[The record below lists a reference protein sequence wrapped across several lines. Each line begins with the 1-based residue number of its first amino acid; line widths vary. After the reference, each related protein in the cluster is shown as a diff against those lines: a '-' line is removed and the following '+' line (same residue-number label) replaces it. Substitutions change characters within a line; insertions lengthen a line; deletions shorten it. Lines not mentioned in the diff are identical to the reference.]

1 MILGKRFGWRRRSYI
16 AHHGKTLS
24 RKILQ
29 EMQQEFTK
37 EIHETSTHRFRS
49 EGKDVNTLFMHL
61 HYIVERHREVLL
73 ESYLVHRSDAN
84 GDGLLDIEERQVLLT
99 QIQTALKQKVARKSL
114 QEQLLAMT
122 TSHLP
127 LPKVS
132 KSVWSSMDGY
142 PFTLKTPS
150 NPTTEEM
157 ITDPN
162 PPMFTVHDPPHTR
175 VPEFDFV
182 EMCLTKDFGRP
193 SLADVKVNAR
203 RLFELMSKEYP
214 YCGDTLLSI
223 LIPSSMTG
231 LHHLL
236 PPPSHQK
243 YSDIT
248 HQLHNYA
255 YTITET
261 SSEFIMAPTAESLK
275 RAFNRALRTL
285 KDHGLAQFCVND
297 DAESDFGAL
306 IQRLDLTLKGIL
318 QGYFG
323 GLTADRGRSPVE
335 KAETVEDINDYGKTF
350 WSSASLHGGPG
361 YE

>member
-1 MILGKRFGWRRRSYI
+1 MTLGKRFGWRRRSYI

-24 RKILQ
+24 RNILQ

-49 EGKDVNTLFMHL
+49 EAKDVNTLFMHL

-73 ESYLVHRSDAN
+73 ESYLVHRADAD
-84 GDGLLDIEERQVLLT
+84 GDGLLDMEERQVLLT
-99 QIQTALKQKVARKSL
+99 QIHTALRQKLARQTLK
-114 QEQLLAMT
+114 EQLLAMT
-122 TSHLP
+122 NAHLP

-132 KSVWSSMDGY
+132 KLIWSSMDGY
-142 PFTLKTPS
+142 PFTLKVPS
-150 NPTTEEM
+150 NPITEERL
-157 ITDPN
+157 TDPH
-162 PPMFTVHDPPHTR
+162 PPMFTVHDAPHTR
-175 VPEFDFV
+175 VPEFDFEV
-182 EMCLTKDFGRP
+182 MCLTDDFGRQ
-193 SLADVKVNAR
+193 SLTDVKVNAR

-223 LIPSSMTG
+223 LIPSSATG

-236 PPPSHQK
+236 PPPSHPK

-248 HQLHNYA
+248 HKLHNYA

-261 SSEFIMAPTAESLK
+261 YSEFIMAPTAELLK

-297 DAESDFGAL
+297 DVESDFVATV
-306 IQRLDLTLKGIL
+306 QRMDLTLKGIL

-335 KAETVEDINDYGKTF
+335 KAETVEDINDYGKAF
-350 WSSASLHGGPG
+350 WGSAPRNGGPG